1 MDHLNQLKIKS
12 LFKKYDYYSSE
23 IEWREEYISENEN
36 DFIEYTQGIINS
48 NEELKELYNTKK
60 ESKKEKISERI
71 QNSKDLVKS
80 IDHKSKDPKLKK
92 LFRKV
97 VKETHPDKVKSME
110 LNKVYMKV
118 VESYDNDDLLDVYR
132 ICNELNIDYTLELDE
147 EYITKETEKLKSR
160 IIFLENSY
168 IYRWII
174 DEKKRDEIAL
184 EYINQQI

>member
-36 DFIEYTQGIINS
+36 DFIKYTQDIINS
-48 NEELKELYNTKK
+48 NEELKELYDLKREK
-60 ESKKEKISERI
+60 KKEKISEKI
-71 QNSKDLVKS
+71 QNTKDLEKS

-97 VKETHPDKVKSME
+97 VKETHPDKVKSRK
-110 LNKVYMKV
+110 LNKMYMKV
-118 VESYDNDDLLDVYR
+118 VKSYDSDDLLDVYR

-147 EYITKETEKLKSR
+147 KYIIKETKKLQSR

-168 IYRWII
+168 IYRWIN
-174 DEKKRDEIAL
+174 DEKKRDKIAL
-184 EYINQQI
+184 EYINQQL